1 MHISIDRCYSHFH
14 TVLTALADSALC
26 VSVLGSAVT
35 GEDAGN
41 QGKDSEGR
49 ETHYE
54 LLFSRLSLTESE

>member
-1 MHISIDRCYSHFH
+1 MDISINWCYLHFQ
-14 TVLTALADSALC
+14 TVLTALADSALG
-26 VSVLGSAVT
+26 VSILGPAVT

-54 LLFSRLSLTESE
+54 LLFSRLSLTGSE